1 MLAAAA
7 IQPRSMYEAEN
18 RGVWYPVYVEAA
30 ESDAAVQ
37 VHYLGFGTKETLS
50 AERLRPIES
59 SGGVLPDKTE
69 IATGFQCEAKYYVD
83 SQFYTCSVTQI
94 TPFGFQVLFDGYG
107 NSEEV
112 PYEYMR
118 QLSTAAATS
127 GAAVASPAVIRAQ
140 ETVSTSTAVA
150 ASIAAGKPVLAPID
164 KPIKIPENLQILPTD
179 TDAEK
184 ERKRKRLRQIKSIN
198 RHKNIDNERNS
209 KQNDWKTFQHKA
221 IKKKVKGT
229 SGALTKK
236 GESMFASP
244 ATVHGRVGVV
254 GSGQGMTEFQDA
266 RKKPKHA

>member
-1 MLAAAA
+1 MLGIAA
-7 IQPRSMYEAEN
+7 IQPGNMYEAEN
-18 RGVWYPVYVEAA
+18 KGVWYPVYVEAA

-59 SGGVLPDKTE
+59 TAGALPDKTE

-83 SQFYTCSVTQI
+83 SQFYTCAVTQI

-112 PYEYMR
+112 PYEYLR
-118 QLSTAAATS
+118 PLSTVSGTAAAIETPEAPATS
-127 GAAVASPAVIRAQ
+127 AAV
-140 ETVSTSTAVA
+140 TAPTA
-150 ASIAAGKPVLAPID
+150 ATAGKPVLAPID

-198 RHKNIDNERNS
+198 RHKNIDNERNM

-221 IKKKVKGT
+221 IKKKVKGA

-254 GSGQGMTEFQDA
+254 GSGQAMTEYQDT
-266 RKKPKHA
+266 RKKPKHV

>member
-1 MLAAAA
+1 
-7 IQPRSMYEAEN
+7 MYEAEN
-18 RGVWYPVYVEAA
+18 KGVWYPVYVEAA

-59 SGGVLPDKTE
+59 TAGALPDKSE

-83 SQFYTCSVTQI
+83 SQFYTCAVTQI

-118 QLSTAAATS
+118 PLSS
-127 GAAVASPAVIRAQ
+127 GAATAGAVVASSAVIGAQ
-140 ETVSTSTAVA
+140 ETATTVSTAVTA
-150 ASIAAGKPVLAPID
+150 QLAAAGKPVLAPID

-198 RHKNIDNERNS
+198 RHKNIDNERNT

-221 IKKKVKGT
+221 IKKKVKGA